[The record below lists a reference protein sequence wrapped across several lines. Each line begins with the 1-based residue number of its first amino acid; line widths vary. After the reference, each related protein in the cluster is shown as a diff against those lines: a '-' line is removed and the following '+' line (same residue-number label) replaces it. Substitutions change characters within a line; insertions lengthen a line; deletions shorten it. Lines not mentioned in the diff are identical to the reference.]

1 MHELAIMQS
10 ALNMALERAQQ
21 AGARKVYAI
30 RMKVGVL
37 SGVAPE
43 ALRFAFEALAPGT
56 AAQGA
61 ELAIDEVPARFWCTA
76 CSQEFQARDVFPECP
91 GCHSASADLRA
102 GRDLEIASMEID

>member
-1 MHELAIMQS
+1 MHELSIMQS
-10 ALNMALERAQQ
+10 TLEMALERAQQ

-61 ELAIDEVPARFWCTA
+61 ELAIDEVPARFWCQTCA
-76 CSQEFQARDVFPECP
+76 QEFQARDVFPECP
-91 GCHSASADLRA
+91 DCHSASADLRA
-102 GRDLEIASMEID
+102 GRDLEITSMEID